1 MREAIAAE
9 LGVQRRVT
17 DRGSAA
23 AARART
29 WAERA
34 GRHGQPDY
42 QFGDVSRSAVRCG
55 QRLFTPLAV
64 NRFGDVSRSAVR
76 ALAQAARGAVGRRSG
91 AEGEALGPPD
101 KAGALGKR
109 SDHLGQW
116 RVRFFSLHGRNLAW
130 SPHAIHSSTH
140 SHLLL

>member
-42 QFGDVSRSAVRCG
+42 Q
-55 QRLFTPLAV
+55 
-64 NRFGDVSRSAVR
+64 FGDVSRSAVR

-130 SPHAIHSSTH
+130 SLHAIHSSTH